1 MSHQGPV
8 LVVSPDG
15 RPALS
20 DILCDRFSFLIV
32 DATCERAA
40 AAFVEHRPAAIVF
53 DFSERCAENLIEL
66 ASVVRDCEIYTP
78 VISVGAQTLPPENVL
93 VCDVTDDT
101 EFNRL
106 AARLTAALRVRTLHE
121 TVQRRQ
127 SETTLPSRPEGDPLQ
142 DATALLVGR
151 SATYPA
157 LSVATGQRVGV
168 VGALSIEAAAR
179 HLNVRDIDGIILG
192 EGFSARMTDAFLT
205 VLTEDARFR
214 NLPVVIASSAG
225 NAKFTHDLANLEI
238 AQGSA
243 DEIVAIALPL
253 IRQHALEARL
263 GRRLKSLDAGGLLD
277 PRTGLLTNDAFDRT
291 FAKTVS
297 QSLETGSGFSAARF
311 VFDGVEPRALFDA
324 ARILSRLMR
333 KMDFASLR
341 EDGSIVAAFAETE
354 LRKAHVIAR
363 RLASV
368 LKHTMLSD
376 GDRSAID
383 PQVTLATLRHIDS
396 VESFLGRLRYTE
408 QRQAS

>member
-20 DILCDRFSFLIV
+20 DILCDRFSFLIF

-40 AAFVEHRPAAIVF
+40 AAFAEHRPAGVVF
-53 DFSERCAENLIEL
+53 DFSERCAEHLIEL
-66 ASVVRDCEIYTP
+66 ANIARDCATYTP

-121 TVQRRQ
+121 TVLRRQ

-192 EGFSARMTDAFLT
+192 EGFSPRMTDAFLT
-205 VLTEDARFR
+205 VLAEDARFR
-214 NLPVVIASSAG
+214 NLPVVIGGGAG

-238 AQGSA
+238 AHGSA
-243 DEIVAIALPL
+243 DEVVATALPL

-263 GRRLKSLDAGGLLD
+263 VRRLKSLDAGGLLD

-291 FAKTVS
+291 FAQTVS
-297 QSLETGSGFSAARF
+297 QSLETGGGFSAARF
-311 VFDGVEPRALFDA
+311 VFDGIEPRPLFDA

-376 GDRSAID
+376 GDRSTID
-383 PQVTLATLRHIDS
+383 PQVTLATLRHTDS
-396 VESFLGRLRYTE
+396 AESFLDRLQYTE

>member
-1 MSHQGPV
+1 M
-8 LVVSPDG
+8 
-15 RPALS
+15 
-20 DILCDRFSFLIV
+20 
-32 DATCERAA
+32 
-40 AAFVEHRPAAIVF
+40 
-53 DFSERCAENLIEL
+53 IEL

-214 NLPVVIASSAG
+214 TLPVVIASSAG

>member
-20 DILCDRFSFLIV
+20 NILCDRFSFLIL

-40 AAFVEHRPAAIVF
+40 AAFAEHRPAAIVF
-53 DFSERCAENLIEL
+53 DFSERCADHLIEL
-66 ASVVRDCEIYTP
+66 ASVARACEIYTP

-101 EFNRL
+101 EFKRL

-121 TVQRRQ
+121 TVLRRQ
-127 SETTLPSRPEGDPLQ
+127 SETALSSRPEGDPLQ

-157 LSVATGQRVGV
+157 LSVATGQRIGV

-192 EGFSARMTDAFLT
+192 EGFSPRMTDAFLT
-205 VLTEDARFR
+205 VLSEDARFR
-214 NLPVVIASSAG
+214 NLPVVIAAG
-225 NAKFTHDLANLEI
+225 AASVKFTHNLANLEI
-238 AQGSA
+238 AHGTA
-243 DEIVAIALPL
+243 DEVVATALPL

-277 PRTGLLTNDAFDRT
+277 PQTGLLTNDAFDRT
-291 FAKTVS
+291 FAQTVS
-297 QSLETGSGFSAARF
+297 QAIETGGGFSAARF
-311 VFDGVEPRALFDA
+311 VFDGIEPRALFDA

-333 KMDFASLR
+333 RMDFASLR

-368 LKHTMLSD
+368 LKNTMLS
-376 GDRSAID
+376 GNDRPAID
-383 PQVTLATLRHIDS
+383 PQVTLATLRHTDS
-396 VESFLGRLRYTE
+396 VESFLDRLQYTE

>member
-8 LVVSPDG
+8 LVVSPDS

-32 DATCERAA
+32 DAPCERAA
-40 AAFVEHRPAAIVF
+40 AAFAEHRPAAIVF
-53 DFSERCAENLIEL
+53 DFSERCADHLIEL
-66 ASVVRDCEIYTP
+66 ANIARDCGIYTP
-78 VISVGAQTLPPENVL
+78 VISVGAQTLPPDNVL
-93 VCDVTDDT
+93 VCDVTDDA
-101 EFNRL
+101 EFSRL

-121 TVQRRQ
+121 TVLRRQ
-127 SETTLPSRPEGDPLQ
+127 SETEVAFPAESDPLQ
-142 DATALLVGR
+142 DATALLIGR

-157 LSVATGQRVGV
+157 LSVAAGQRIGV

-192 EGFSARMTDAFLT
+192 EGFSPRMTDAFLT
-205 VLTEDARFR
+205 VLAEDSRFR
-214 NLPVVIASSAG
+214 HLPVVIAAG
-225 NAKFTHDLANLEI
+225 AASVKFTHDLANLEV
-238 AQGSA
+238 AHGNA
-243 DEIVAIALPL
+243 DEVIATALPM

-263 GRRLKSLDAGGLLD
+263 ARMLKSLDTGGLLD
-277 PRTGLLTNDAFDRT
+277 PQTDLLTCDAFDRD

-297 QSLETGSGFSAARF
+297 HSIETGRGFSAARF
-311 VFDGVEPRALFDA
+311 VFDGIDTRALLDA

-383 PQVTLATLRHIDS
+383 PQVTLATLRHTDS
-396 VESFLGRLRYTE
+396 AESFLDRLQYTE

>member
-1 MSHQGPV
+1 M
-8 LVVSPDG
+8 
-15 RPALS
+15 S

-32 DATCERAA
+32 DATCEHAA
-40 AAFVEHRPAAIVF
+40 TAFAEHRPAAVIF
-53 DFSERCAENLIEL
+53 DFSERCADHLIEL
-66 ASVVRDCEIYTP
+66 ASIARDCEIYTP
-78 VISVGAQTLPPENVL
+78 VISAGAQTLPPVNVL

-121 TVQRRQ
+121 TVLRRQ
-127 SETTLPSRPEGDPLQ
+127 SETALSSRPEGDPLQ

-157 LSVATGQRVGV
+157 LSVATGQHIGV
-168 VGALSIEAAAR
+168 IGALSIEAAAR

-192 EGFSARMTDAFLT
+192 EGFSPRMTDAFLT
-205 VLTEDARFR
+205 VLTEDARVR
-214 NLPVVIASSAG
+214 NLPVVIASGAG

-238 AQGSA
+238 AHGSA
-243 DEIVAIALPL
+243 DEIVATALPL

-263 GRRLKSLDAGGLLD
+263 VRKLKSLDAGGLLD

-297 QSLETGSGFSAARF
+297 QSIETGGSFSAARF
-311 VFDGVEPRALFDA
+311 VFDGIEPRTLFDA

-333 KMDFASLR
+333 RMDFASLR

-368 LKHTMLSD
+368 LKHTMLS
-376 GDRSAID
+376 GTDRPAID
-383 PQVTLATLRHIDS
+383 PQVTLATLRHTDS
-396 VESFLGRLRYTE
+396 VESFLDRLQYTE